1 MKTKKN
7 GKTLR
12 VAGLLLALVLVTSCF
27 VGGTFAKYVTK
38 AGGTTSEAR
47 VAKWGVTVEATG
59 DGEVFSDE
67 YKDPTGNKTT
77 VKAAVG
83 ATAYKVVAP
92 GTKKENV
99 ATITLQGQPEVAVK
113 VDYLA
118 ELHLVGWNYNTGT
131 NPADAKF
138 YCPLIF
144 TITVD
149 GTETKVNGLE
159 ANSATELQ
167 TNVTSIITNLSKEYE
182 PNTNLGIGNGHEVK
196 VSWEWPF
203 EDTTTG
209 AKQTDEKDTYLGDQ
223 AAKGTLYAPTVTF
236 GMSATVTQID

>member
-1 MKTKKN
+1 M
-7 GKTLR
+7 R

-59 DGEVFSDE
+59 DGQVFSNE
-67 YKDPTGNKTT
+67 YKDPTNNKIT
-77 VKAAVG
+77 VKAASG
-83 ATAYKVVAP
+83 ATNHNVVAP

-99 ATITLQGQPEVAVK
+99 ATITLKGQPEVAVK
-113 VDYLA
+113 VDYHA

-131 NPADAKF
+131 NPADAEF

-144 TITVD
+144 KITVD
-149 GTETKVNGLE
+149 GTENVFNGLE
-159 ANSATELQ
+159 ASTADELQ
-167 TNVTSIITNLSKEYE
+167 SKVTGIITKLSKEYE
-182 PNTNLGIGNGHEVK
+182 PNTNLGTGEGHEVK

-203 EDTTTG
+203 EDTATG
-209 AKQTDEKDTYLGDQ
+209 AKQTDVKDTYLGDL
-223 AAKGTLYAPTVTF
+223 AAKGSLSAPSVTF
-236 GMSATVTQID
+236 GMSATVTQVD

>member
-1 MKTKKN
+1 M
-7 GKTLR
+7 R

-38 AGGTTSEAR
+38 AGGTTNEAR
-47 VAKWGVTVEATG
+47 VAKWGVTVKATG

-67 YKDPTGNKTT
+67 YKDPTDSKTT
-77 VKAAVG
+77 VKAEAG
-83 ATAYKVVAP
+83 ETNYKLVAP

-99 ATITLQGQPEVAVK
+99 ATITLKGQPEVAVK
-113 VDYLA
+113 VDYHA
-118 ELHLVGWNYNTGT
+118 VLHLNGWNYNAGT

-149 GTETKVNGLE
+149 GTETKVNGLDSNT
-159 ANSATELQ
+159 ADDLQ
-167 TNVTSIITNLSKEYE
+167 TKVTNIITQLSKEYE
-182 PNTNLGIGNGHEVK
+182 PNTNLGTVASGHEVK

-203 EDTTTG
+203 EDTATG
-209 AKQTDEKDTYLGDQ
+209 AKQTDVKDTYLGDQ
-223 AAKGTLYAPTVTF
+223 AVKGGLNIPTVTF
-236 GMSATVTQID
+236 GMSATVTQVD

>member
-1 MKTKKN
+1 M
-7 GKTLR
+7 R

-38 AGGTTSEAR
+38 AGGASNEAR

-67 YKDPTGNKTT
+67 YKDPTDSKTT
-77 VKAAVG
+77 VKAEAG
-83 ATAYKVVAP
+83 ETNYKLVAP

-99 ATITLQGQPEVAVK
+99 ATITLKGQPEVAVK
-113 VDYLA
+113 VDYHA
-118 ELHLVGWNYNTGT
+118 VLHLVGWNYNAGT
-131 NPADAKF
+131 NPADAEF

-149 GTETKVNGLE
+149 GTETKVNGLDSNT
-159 ANSATELQ
+159 ANDLETKVTE
-167 TNVTSIITNLSKEYE
+167 IITQLSKEYE
-182 PNTNLGIGNGHEVK
+182 PNTNLGTVASGHEVK

-203 EDTTTG
+203 EGG
-209 AKQTDEKDTYLGDQ
+209 AGTKQTDAKDTYLGDL
-223 AAKGTLYAPTVTF
+223 ATVTDTVGHETIPTVYAFVT
-236 GMSATVTQID
+236 ATVTQVD

>member
-1 MKTKKN
+1 M
-7 GKTLR
+7 R

-38 AGGTTSEAR
+38 AGGASNEAR
-47 VAKWGVTVEATG
+47 VAKWGVTVKATG

-67 YKDPTGNKTT
+67 YKDPTDSKTT
-77 VKAAVG
+77 VKAEVG
-83 ATAYKVVAP
+83 ETNYKLVAP

-99 ATITLQGQPEVAVK
+99 ATITLKGQPEVAVK
-113 VDYLA
+113 VDYHA
-118 ELHLVGWNYNTGT
+118 VLHLVGWNYNAGT
-131 NPADAKF
+131 DPADAKF

-149 GTETKVNGLE
+149 ETETKVNGLDM
-159 ANSATELQ
+159 NSANDLETKVTE
-167 TNVTSIITNLSKEYE
+167 IITKLSKEYG
-182 PNTNLGIGNGHEVK
+182 PNTNLGTGNGHEVK

-203 EDTTTG
+203 EDTADG
-209 AKQTDEKDTYLGDQ
+209 AKQTDVKDTYLGDQ
-223 AAKGTLYAPTVTF
+223 AAKGGLSTPTVTF